1 MRLKYF
7 SFPKSYLH
15 LIQFSFHEKTQVLF
29 LPKDLLKIEKIML
42 KLENLKREYFVGEDR
57 ACKLKSLSAVKF
69 AISLNVQFG
78 FDILPVW
85 QSQRIYE
92 EYAQKKLYLK
102 R

>member
-29 LPKDLLKIEKIML
+29 PPRDLLKIEKIML
-42 KLENLKREYFVGEDR
+42 KLENLKWEYFAEEGH

-69 AISLNVQFG
+69 SNCKLEKRYQDEI
-78 FDILPVW
+78 D
-85 QSQRIYE
+85 QSADWKPAMAKSIWT
-92 EYAQKKLYLK
+92 
-102 R
+102 